1 MEKRELI
8 EKGRKIIVNMMTDD
22 LMAGLEIKSNVG
34 YVVNEAVFLT
44 LENYDRIKE
53 VNNADNVCERN
64 VFLHN
69 LNISIIEEAFE
80 NLTISGNISNKEIN
94 EWLLE
99 EVDVTC
105 CLWDIETLIVYTVA
119 YVGFSENL
127 DYVRR
132 EYEELTKELLKLD
145 TNAKD

>member
-1 MEKRELI
+1 
-8 EKGRKIIVNMMTDD
+8 
-22 LMAGLEIKSNVG
+22 MAGLEIKSNVG